1 MTELYVYMQVSCDDM
16 QYRYV
21 DMQVIYVAMQ
31 LINVNMK
38 LSHVDMLHKMLPSNL
53 FMSTCI
59 LASSAIILK
68 MELTISTVII

>member
-38 LSHVDMLHKMLPSNL
+38 LSHVDMLHKMLPCNL
-53 FMSTCI
+53 FMSTCT
-59 LASSAIILK
+59 ASPAIILK